1 LPRVILADADAE
13 YGPSVDQAA
22 WNWKQMKLAG
32 FFLMVAGFF
41 LTVAA
46 VVLLQALGLRYAFVL
61 SGLALECAGLAIV
74 FRSHMGKARES
85 H

>member
-1 LPRVILADADAE
+1 
-13 YGPSVDQAA
+13 
-22 WNWKQMKLAG
+22 
-32 FFLMVAGFF
+32 MVAGFF